1 MRALVFKGSVP
12 GFRHICPAMSIW
24 RHSENVFAFRGKG
37 DYPRRMGSTR
47 CQRDCDGGCG
57 RQSGYRGG
65 HARCRSPYLNGFLA
79 QLPIFLLAIIVF
91 AAPALAQKVGGAGSA
106 GGGSGGGT
114 SGGSG
119 GSSGTLHSTTPIDTT
134 SGGYNSG
141 ISSASS
147 SQPNPNPPNMDWD
160 AGLPIWMNNVEQSGP
175 QFDPIQ
181 KEEACLRWTVAG
193 VQGAT
198 ISIARLEVPKGARKD
213 FDSACSALKDKKLP
227 AAEDRVR
234 KAIEKYPN
242 YVTAWVMLGQ
252 ILNTKQQP
260 TEAREACSHA
270 LTADAN
276 YVPAYLC
283 MADVTYG
290 EGSWDD
296 VLDYST
302 RALAL
307 DPVHDAYGFFYCAAA
322 LYNKGDLAKAG
333 RRCVARDSD
342 RQGPPCARDAF
353 SPREDPSS
361 AGRRHRSGR
370 RTSSISET
378 RS

>member
-1 MRALVFKGSVP
+1 
-12 GFRHICPAMSIW
+12 
-24 RHSENVFAFRGKG
+24 
-37 DYPRRMGSTR
+37 
-47 CQRDCDGGCG
+47 
-57 RQSGYRGG
+57 
-65 HARCRSPYLNGFLA
+65 
-79 QLPIFLLAIIVF
+79 
-91 AAPALAQKVGGAGSA
+91 
-106 GGGSGGGT
+106 
-114 SGGSG
+114 
-119 GSSGTLHSTTPIDTT
+119 
-134 SGGYNSG
+134 
-141 ISSASS
+141 
-147 SQPNPNPPNMDWD
+147 MDWD

-322 LYNKGDLAKAG
+322 LYNKGDLAKAEDDASRAIQIDKDHRAPEMLFLLAKIHQARG
-333 RRCVARDSD
+333 DAIAAVAELHQYLKLAPDSEDSD
-342 RQGPPCARDAF
+342 LARKNLAALD
-353 SPREDPSS
+353 
-361 AGRRHRSGR
+361 GSGK
-370 RTSSISET
+370 SGISK
-378 RS
+378 